1 MPGLQLSTLDTV
13 ALAIFAIA
21 WLAYE
26 PLVKAALGRRHMIN
40 LDMAVIRSAWMG
52 NMARRESR
60 LMDSQLLGHTINS
73 ASFFASSNLILIAGA
88 AGVLFGGESA
98 FRSASSLIVI
108 ETSTRLLFEVQVAL
122 VLVTLA
128 RGLLDFIWAIRQL
141 NYTIAVIGAAPD
153 EAVRLASPYGS
164 AAGRLLNP
172 ALSAF
177 NAGVRGYYFALA
189 AASWVFGS
197 TAFIIAT
204 LSAVALLIWRQRS
217 SAAAKAIAEL
227 RTLIENAPAPTAIS
241 EAPTSDKPAEP
252 R

>member
-1 MPGLQLSTLDTV
+1 MLGLPLSPLDTI
-13 ALAIFAIA
+13 ALAIFAVA

-26 PLVKAALGRRHMIN
+26 PLVKAALGRRHMVN
-40 LDMAVIRSAWMG
+40 LDMAVIRSGWMAA
-52 NMARRESR
+52 MARRDSR

-88 AGVLFGGESA
+88 SGVLFGGESA

-122 VLVTLA
+122 VLITLA
-128 RGLLDFIWAIRQL
+128 RGLLDFIWSIRQL
-141 NYTIAVIGAAPD
+141 NYTIAVVGAAPD
-153 EAVRLASPYGS
+153 EAAGVHQAYGA

-189 AASWVFGS
+189 AASWVFGA

-204 LSAVALLIWRQRS
+204 LGAVAVLVWRQRA
-217 SAAAKAIAEL
+217 SAAALAIAEIREVL
-227 RTLIENAPAPTAIS
+227 EHTPPVET
-241 EAPTSDKPAEP
+241 PTSVKSPDESPSA
-252 R
+252 